1 PEIVKNEPYGEK
13 ADVWA
18 VGCILYQMVTLTPPF
33 FSANM
38 LSLATKIVEAV
49 YEPVGDKTF
58 SERVTDMIKWCLTP
72 NADVRPDIIEVSSR
86 ISDIMMKFVDSLCA
100 SYNSL
105 ERRAERDRKRAQ
117 KYFLESNRTR
127 MCRPLQQV
135 RLINYWT
142 FLHYYNL
149 SCFLTL
155 HACKPIVGDSQKN
168 IRKLKNGIIGL
179 KISGH
184 FFSFTCVS
192 HTFTASAGICLS
204 QRKVRQIDDPNQ
216 RLLELL
222 HKIVFITQLPP
233 APQNSFKQRAVE
245 RFKKPLFTYGS
256 DPYNLK
262 VELNKV
268 LLFNATT
275 IIFGLSSCTITDTK
289 RHGSSIM
296 QKQQFQLQYQPFV
309 EMRCLKSTTI
319 HLFHEQKCTIMACY

>member
-72 NADVRPDIIEVSSR
+72 NADVRPDIIKVSSR
-86 ISDIMMKFVDSLCA
+86 ISDIMMKFVDNLCA

-127 MCRPLQQV
+127 MCRPLQRV

-149 SCFLTL
+149 SVAEQNKSKAKVTEFIC
-155 HACKPIVGDSQKN
+155 N
-168 IRKLKNGIIGL
+168 ILIRSVSALALKHSTQL

-184 FFSFTCVS
+184 FFGFTCVS
-192 HTFTASAGICLS
+192 HSFTASAGICLS

-275 IIFGLSSCTITDTK
+275 IIFSLSSCTITDTK
-289 RHGSSIM
+289 RRGSSDPV
-296 QKQQFQLQYQPFV
+296 F
-309 EMRCLKSTTI
+309 KSA
-319 HLFHEQKCTIMACY
+319 Q

>member
-86 ISDIMMKFVDSLCA
+86 ISDIMMKFVDNLCA

-135 RLINYWT
+135 QKQKR
-142 FLHYYNL
+142 
-149 SCFLTL
+149 FLTL
-155 HACKPIVGDSQKN
+155 HPEYSLN
-168 IRKLKNGIIGL
+168 FL
-179 KISGH
+179 KISGY
-184 FFSFTCVS
+184 FFGFTCVS

-222 HKIVFITQLPP
+222 HKIIFITQLPP

-309 EMRCLKSTTI
+309 EMRCLQSTTI